1 MRVVDSDGG
10 QLGVLPLPEA
20 LRIAAGKQLD
30 LVEVAPGADPPVC
43 KILDYGKYQYQQK
56 KRAHEAKKKQ
66 VVVTM
71 KEVKMR
77 SRTDEHDLE
86 YKVKNI
92 RSFLGK
98 AHRVKVSVFFR
109 GREIAHPD
117 LGREMLDHVF
127 QKVQDLARIDSQAR
141 LEGRSMSMLL
151 SPR

>member
-1 MRVVDSDGG
+1 LVDTDGS
-10 QLGVLPLPEA
+10 QLGVVSVSEA
-20 LRIAAGKQLD
+20 LKLAEAKGVD
-30 LVEVAPGADPPVC
+30 LVEIAPTADPPVC
-43 KILDYGKYQYQQK
+43 KIMDYGKFRYQEK

-66 VVVTM
+66 VVVTV

-86 YKVKNI
+86 YKVRNI
-92 RSFLGK
+92 RQFLDK

-117 LGREMLDHVF
+117 LGREMLNGIF
-127 QKVQDLARIDSQAR
+127 ERVQDIARMDSQAR
-141 LEGRSMSMLL
+141 LEGRSMSMFL

>member
-1 MRVVDSDGG
+1 M
-10 QLGVLPLPEA
+10 
-20 LRIAAGKQLD
+20 IAESKDLD

-43 KILDYGKYQYQQK
+43 KVLDFGKFRYQQK
-56 KRAHEAKKKQ
+56 KRALEARKKQ

-86 YKVKNI
+86 YKVRNI
-92 RSFLGK
+92 RSFLEK

-117 LGREMLDHVF
+117 LGKVMLDDVF
-127 QKVQDLARIDSQAR
+127 ERVQDLARIDSQAR